1 MDSTRYP
8 LCRSIKRV
16 IARVD
21 DSLGCAFGRRVVFD
35 LRNDMNVAVLQPMIS
50 TLRRDPRIR
59 ICFSSEEPAKVFA
72 AVRREFA
79 PSNVLQHSNVQWRRW
94 DLYVSADPWTRPRL
108 RRCAHAVNFFHGV
121 AGKGNLDDPSSLPI
135 GFDWFDKVAFINR
148 ERMETYVSRG
158 LVTTAAAVLV
168 GFPKLDR
175 LVLGRYDIAAVR
187 QRLGL
192 TFRPTVLYSPTWSP
206 ASSLHVAGEQI
217 VANLAEYGFN
227 VIVKLHAL
235 SLDSLPKH
243 SGGVDW
249 QTRMRRL
256 ESPGRVAYVEDADIG
271 PLMAL
276 SDALV
281 TDHSTVGFEYCVL
294 DRPIVVFN
302 APDLARVAKINPVQI
317 ERLRS
322 VSRVVRAAAEVGP
335 AVKDELLVSHRR
347 SAERAALA
355 ARMFYQP
362 GSATQRAIRIL
373 YDLLRLEMPESLSCI
388 ADGAA
393 TAVAVATAPD
403 ASRDAAPAECLWISD
418 SGH

>member
-1 MDSTRYP
+1 MDSTSYP
-8 LCRSIKRV
+8 LGQSIRRV
-16 IARVD
+16 IAQVD
-21 DSLGCAFGRRVVFD
+21 DSLGAAFGRRVVFD
-35 LRNDMNVAVLQPMIS
+35 LRNDMNLAVLQPMIS
-50 TLRRDPRIR
+50 ALRRDPRIR
-59 ICFSSEEPAKVFA
+59 VCFSSEQPAKVIA

-79 PSNVLQHSNVQWRRW
+79 GSDVLQHSSLEWRRW

-175 LVLGRYDIAAVR
+175 LVLGRYDIAAVK

-192 TFRPTVLYSPTWSP
+192 TCRPTVLYAPTWSP

-217 VANLAEYGFN
+217 VANLAEHGFN

-235 SLDSLPKH
+235 SLDSLPTR

-249 QTRMRRL
+249 RTRMGRL
-256 ESPGRVAYVEDADIG
+256 ESPGRVAYVQDADIG
-271 PLMAL
+271 PLMAV

-281 TDHSTVGFEYCVL
+281 TDHSTVGFDYCLL
-294 DRPIVVFN
+294 DRPIVVFD

-322 VSRVVRAAAEVGP
+322 VSRVVRAAADVGP

-362 GSATQRAIRIL
+362 GSATSRAVRIL
-373 YDLLRLEMPESLSCI
+373 YDLLRLEMPTSLNCT
-388 ADGAA
+388 AHGAA
-393 TAVAVATAPD
+393 TAVAVATA
-403 ASRDAAPAECLWISD
+403 SD
-418 SGH
+418 Y